1 MNVGNRMRLTL
12 LAVAPLWAMTTFA
25 SAQATDDGGRKCQAL
40 MQADFSTAHDAPFTT
55 TNAEIVSNGTDQ
67 PYCKVEG
74 YVVPEISFEM
84 RLPISGWN
92 HGFVL
97 VGSGG
102 WATEKFL
109 FLCKE
114 PLRRGYACIAG
125 DAGHQNGQGLWMQSN
140 PQAKI
145 DWGYRA
151 THVTTLA
158 GKALVHAFYGEPPKL
173 SLMMGCS
180 TGGYQGLV
188 EAQRFPSDFGGIVSV
203 APDINEADLA
213 MRTVW
218 AARSL
223 VGEDGHPIFTA
234 DSLAVLHEAAL
245 KACDLSDGV
254 RDGIIGDPL
263 VCRFDPRTIIC
274 KAGERVACLTPQ
286 QAIAASHIYDGP
298 MTSGGERLTA
308 GGPLRGSELGWSEI
322 LDDKFPDQFFR
333 FALTDCAGDGISA
346 TKFDFDRDYQRLGLA
361 GTFISS
367 NPDLRGFRQAGG
379 KLLIVQGGNDSTEQA
394 PVLVDYYGMV
404 ERVVGGRQTVRDF
417 ARLFIVPGMNH
428 CTGGDGA
435 FAIDYFAAM
444 ERWVVDG
451 RAPEMLVGAHVPEWA
466 TRYRGL
472 IAGLTAPVAG
482 ERVMFTRPVYPYPLH
497 AEYNGRGDVNDFT
510 SFHAVESK

>member
-1 MNVGNRMRLTL
+1 MTLWSYMRLTL
-12 LAVAPLWAMTTFA
+12 IALAPLWAMATFA
-25 SAQATDDGGRKCQAL
+25 SAQATDVSAHPCQAL
-40 MQADFSTAHDAPFTT
+40 MQADFSNTRDAPFTT
-55 TNAEIVSNGTDQ
+55 TNAQIVSDGTAQ

-84 RLPISGWN
+84 RLPVAGWN

-125 DAGHQNGQGLWMQSN
+125 DAGHQNGQGLWMRSN

-151 THVTTLA
+151 THATTLA
-158 GKALVHAFYGEPPKL
+158 GKALVRAFYGEPPKL

-188 EAQRFPSDFGGIVSV
+188 EAQRFPWDFAGIISV

-213 MRTVW
+213 MRTAW
-218 AARSL
+218 AARNL
-223 VGEDGHPIFTA
+223 VGADGQPTFA
-234 DSLAVLHEAAL
+234 AGDLGVLHQAAL

-263 VCRFDPRTIIC
+263 ACRFDPRSIVC
-274 KAGERVACLTPQ
+274 KAGATVACLTLR
-286 QAIAASHIYDGP
+286 QAIAAARIYAGP
-298 MTSGGERLTA
+298 TTSGGERLTA
-308 GGPLRGSELGWSEI
+308 GGPLPGSELGWAEI
-322 LDDKFPDQFFR
+322 ADDKFPDQFFR
-333 FALTDCAGDGISA
+333 SAMTDSPGDGFPA
-346 TKFDFDRDYQRLGLA
+346 AKFDFDQDHQRLGLA
-361 GTFISS
+361 GTFISN
-367 NPDLRGFRQAGG
+367 NPDLRHFRQAGG
-379 KLLIVQGGNDSTEQA
+379 KLLIVQGGNDATEQPPA
-394 PVLVDYYGMV
+394 LVDYYEVV
-404 ERVVGGRQTVRDF
+404 ERVVGGRQTTQDF
-417 ARLFIVPGMNH
+417 ARLFVVPGMNH

-435 FAIDYFAAM
+435 FAIDYLAAM
-444 ERWVVDG
+444 ERWVIDG

-466 TRYRGL
+466 TEHAGMV
-472 IAGLTAPVAG
+472 AGLTAPAAG
-482 ERVMFTRPVYPYPLH
+482 QRVTFTRPVYPYPFR
-497 AEYNGRGDVNDFT
+497 AEYNGRGDPNDFK